1 MNNYIFPTKNE
12 TYIPVLVIAFMLCM
26 SALSHAA
33 IDKITSS
40 TPITL
45 LSPTTSAPVK
55 ALLDVGIVAFDD
67 GLDLTDEDD
76 TVFPEVRLAESV
88 YFATQL
94 LRVLEKSGA
103 WGPARVIPDRDAIM
117 DLYIEG
123 TILQS
128 DGETLAMDIVAR
140 DSGGLTWF
148 TKKYQTTVG
157 KYAYDRRRK
166 NAGDP
171 FQNVYISIA
180 NDLLQQYERYGVKR
194 ALELRR
200 LSEMR
205 FAQRF
210 SPEAFNQYT
219 QTDKE
224 GKIKIV
230 RLPAEADPLLE
241 RVRRIRD
248 RDHLYIDRM
257 QEFYDGFSR
266 QMHVPYQ
273 DFRRASYD
281 SVVKARQLEKQGNQ
295 RIIAGIGTIV
305 AGIYGRLESDSS
317 AGRLASTTTAGA
329 GGLLVK
335 SGLDKKQRAA
345 SYNESV
351 AEMGSGLETAL
362 APEIIELEDRTV
374 TLSGNVQ
381 AKYQQWQALLLQIY
395 AEERIPPENE

>member
-12 TYIPVLVIAFMLCM
+12 TYIPVLVISIILCM
-26 SALSHAA
+26 SAPSHAA
-33 IDKITSS
+33 IDKVTSS

-45 LSPTTSAPVK
+45 LSPTISVPVK

-335 SGLDKKQRAA
+335 SGLEKKQRAA

>member
-12 TYIPVLVIAFMLCM
+12 TYVTGMVIAFILCM
-26 SALSHAA
+26 AAPSQAA

-45 LSPTTSAPVK
+45 LSPTISVPVK

-103 WGPARVIPDRDAIM
+103 WGPVRVIPDRDAIM

-128 DGETLAMDIVAR
+128 DGETLAMEIVAR

-148 TKKYQTTVG
+148 TKKYRTTVG

-171 FQNVYISIA
+171 FQNVYISIT

-210 SPEAFNQYT
+210 SPQAFNQYT

-230 RLPAEADPLLE
+230 RLPSDADPLLK

-305 AGIYGRLESDSS
+305 AGIYGRLESDTS

-335 SGLDKKQRAA
+335 SGLEKKQRAA

>member
-1 MNNYIFPTKNE
+1 MKNHIFPTGYGTNLWK
-12 TYIPVLVIAFMLCM
+12 IVVAVSLCM
-26 SALSHAA
+26 AASSQAA

-45 LSPTTSAPVK
+45 LSPTKSIPVR
-55 ALLDVGIVAFDD
+55 ALLDVGIVAFND
-67 GLDLTDEDD
+67 GLNLTDEDD
-76 TVFPEVRLAESV
+76 TVFPEVRLAETV
-88 YFATQL
+88 YFSTQL

-103 WGPARVIPDRDAIM
+103 WGPVRVIPDKDAIM
-117 DLYIEG
+117 DLYIQG

-128 DGETLAMDIVAR
+128 DGETLAMEIVVR
-140 DSGGLTWF
+140 DSGDLTWF
-148 TKKYQTTVG
+148 TKKYRTTVG

-166 NAGDP
+166 DAGDP
-171 FQNVYISIA
+171 FQNLYIRVA
-180 NDLLQQYERYGVKR
+180 NELLQQYESYGEKR
-194 ALELRR
+194 ALDLRK

-205 FAQRF
+205 FAQQF

-219 QTDKE
+219 RTDKD
-224 GKIKIV
+224 GQLQIV
-230 RLPAEADPLLE
+230 RLPADADPLVE

-266 QMHVPYQ
+266 RMHIPYQ

-281 SVVKARQLEKQGNQ
+281 SVVKARQLQKQGNQ

-335 SGLDKKQRAA
+335 SGLEKKQKAA

-351 AEMGSGLETAL
+351 AEMGSSLETTL

-395 AEERIPPENE
+395 SEERRTPEDE

>member
-1 MNNYIFPTKNE
+1 MNNYIFPTKKE
-12 TYIPVLVIAFMLCM
+12 TYITVLVITIILFM
-26 SALSHAA
+26 SAPSHAA

-45 LSPTTSAPVK
+45 LSPTISVPVK

-103 WGPARVIPDRDAIM
+103 WGPVRVIPDGDAIM

-148 TKKYQTTVG
+148 TKKYRTTVG

-180 NDLLQQYERYGVKR
+180 NELLQQYERYGVKR

-230 RLPAEADPLLE
+230 RLPADADPLLE

-248 RDHLYIDRM
+248 RDYLYIDRM

-266 QMHVPYQ
+266 QMHLPYQ

-335 SGLDKKQRAA
+335 SGLEKKQRAA

>member
-205 FAQRF
+205 FAQKF
-210 SPEAFNQYT
+210 SPEAFNEYT

-335 SGLDKKQRAA
+335 SGLEKKQRAA

>member
-12 TYIPVLVIAFMLCM
+12 TFIPGMVIAFILCM
-26 SALSHAA
+26 AAPSQAA

-45 LSPTTSAPVK
+45 LSPTISVPVK
-55 ALLDVGIVAFDD
+55 ALLEVGIVAFDD

-103 WGPARVIPDRDAIM
+103 WGPVRVIPDRDAIM

-128 DGETLAMDIVAR
+128 DGETLAMEIVVR

-148 TKKYQTTVG
+148 TKKYRTTVG

-171 FQNVYISIA
+171 FQNMYISIT
-180 NDLLQQYERYGVKR
+180 NELLQQYERYGVKR

-230 RLPAEADPLLE
+230 RLPSDADPLLK

-305 AGIYGRLESDSS
+305 AGIYGRLESDTS

-335 SGLDKKQRAA
+335 SGLEKKQRAA

>member
-45 LSPTTSAPVK
+45 LSPTTSVPVK

-335 SGLDKKQRAA
+335 SGLEKKQRAA

>member
-1 MNNYIFPTKNE
+1 MNNYIFPNKNE
-12 TYIPVLVIAFMLCM
+12 TYIPVLVIAIILCM
-26 SALSHAA
+26 SAPSHAA
-33 IDKITSS
+33 VDKITSS

-45 LSPTTSAPVK
+45 LSPTLSVPVK

-103 WGPARVIPDRDAIM
+103 WGPVRVIPDRDAIM

-140 DSGGLTWF
+140 DSGGLIWF
-148 TKKYQTTVG
+148 TKKYRTTVG

-171 FQNVYISIA
+171 FQNVYISVA
-180 NDLLQQYERYGVKR
+180 NDLLQKYERYGVKR

-205 FAQRF
+205 FAQQF

-230 RLPAEADPLLE
+230 RLPADADPLLE

-335 SGLDKKQRAA
+335 SGLEKKQRAA

>member
-1 MNNYIFPTKNE
+1 MNKYIFPTKNE

-45 LSPTTSAPVK
+45 LSPTTSVPVK

-335 SGLDKKQRAA
+335 SGLEKKQRAA

>member
-194 ALELRR
+194 ALALRR

-335 SGLDKKQRAA
+335 SGLEKKQRAA

>member
-12 TYIPVLVIAFMLCM
+12 LYFTGMVIAFILCM
-26 SALSHAA
+26 AAPSQAA

-45 LSPTTSAPVK
+45 LSPTISVPVK

-128 DGETLAMDIVAR
+128 DGETLAMEIVAR

-148 TKKYQTTVG
+148 TKKYRTTVG

-180 NDLLQQYERYGVKR
+180 NDLLHQYERYGVKR

-210 SPEAFNQYT
+210 SPQAFNQYT

-335 SGLDKKQRAA
+335 SGLEKKQRAA

>member
-12 TYIPVLVIAFMLCM
+12 TYIPVLVVAIILCM
-26 SALSHAA
+26 AAPSHAA

-45 LSPTTSAPVK
+45 LSPTISVPVK

-103 WGPARVIPDRDAIM
+103 WGPVRVIPDRDAIM

-128 DGETLAMDIVAR
+128 DGETLAMEIVAR

-148 TKKYQTTVG
+148 TKKYRTTVG

-171 FQNVYISIA
+171 FQNVYISIT

-210 SPEAFNQYT
+210 SPQAFNQYT

-230 RLPAEADPLLE
+230 RLPSDADPLLK

-305 AGIYGRLESDSS
+305 AGIYGRLESDTS

-335 SGLDKKQRAA
+335 SGLEKKQRAA

>member
-266 QMHVPYQ
+266 QMHLPYQ

-335 SGLDKKQRAA
+335 SGLEKKQRAA

>member
-45 LSPTTSAPVK
+45 LSPTTSVPLK

-335 SGLDKKQRAA
+335 SGLEKKQRAA

>member
-103 WGPARVIPDRDAIM
+103 WGPVRVIPDRDAIM

-335 SGLDKKQRAA
+335 SGLEKKQRAA

>member
-45 LSPTTSAPVK
+45 LSPTTSVPLK

-266 QMHVPYQ
+266 QMHLPYQ

-335 SGLDKKQRAA
+335 SGLEKKQRAA

>member
-12 TYIPVLVIAFMLCM
+12 TYIPVLVLAFMLCM

-335 SGLDKKQRAA
+335 SGLEKKQRAA

>member
-45 LSPTTSAPVK
+45 LSPTTSVPVK

-103 WGPARVIPDRDAIM
+103 WGPTRVIPDRDAIM

-335 SGLDKKQRAA
+335 SGLEKKQRAA

>member
-12 TYIPVLVIAFMLCM
+12 TYIPVLVIAIILCM
-26 SALSHAA
+26 AAPSHAA
-33 IDKITSS
+33 IDKVTSS

-335 SGLDKKQRAA
+335 SGLEKKQRAA

>member
-45 LSPTTSAPVK
+45 LSPTTSVPLK

-200 LSEMR
+200 LSELR

-335 SGLDKKQRAA
+335 SGLEKKQRAA

>member
-335 SGLDKKQRAA
+335 SGLEKKQRAA

>member
-1 MNNYIFPTKNE
+1 MNYHIFSTAKEPYILSM
-12 TYIPVLVIAFMLCM
+12 VAAVILCA
-26 SALSHAA
+26 SATSNAA

-40 TPITL
+40 TPIAL
-45 LSPTTSAPVK
+45 LSPTIPVSAQ

-67 GLDLTDEDD
+67 GLNLTDEDD

-103 WGPARVIPDRDAIM
+103 WGPVRVIPDKDAIM

-140 DSGGLTWF
+140 DSSGLKWF
-148 TKKYQTTVG
+148 TKTYRTTVG

-166 NAGDP
+166 SAGDP
-171 FQNVYISIA
+171 FQNLYISVA
-180 NDLLQQYERYGVKR
+180 NELLRQYEGYGERR

-210 SPEAFNQYT
+210 SSEAFSQYT

-224 GKIKIV
+224 GKLKIV
-230 RLPAEADPLLE
+230 RLPADADPLLE

-266 QMHVPYQ
+266 QMHGPYQ

-281 SVVKARQLEKQGNQ
+281 SVVKARQLQKQGNQ

-335 SGLDKKQRAA
+335 SGLEKKQRAA

-351 AEMGSGLETAL
+351 AEMGVGLETAL

-395 AEERIPPENE
+395 AEERRTPENE

>member
-45 LSPTTSAPVK
+45 LSPTTSVPVK

-194 ALELRR
+194 ALALRR

-335 SGLDKKQRAA
+335 SGLEKKQRAA

>member
-12 TYIPVLVIAFMLCM
+12 LYFTGMVIAFILCM
-26 SALSHAA
+26 AAPSQAA

-45 LSPTTSAPVK
+45 LSPTISVPVK

-103 WGPARVIPDRDAIM
+103 WGPVRVIPDRDAIM

-128 DGETLAMDIVAR
+128 DGETLAMEIVAR

-148 TKKYQTTVG
+148 TKKYRTTVG

-171 FQNVYISIA
+171 FQNMYISIT
-180 NDLLQQYERYGVKR
+180 NELLQQYERYGVKR
-194 ALELRR
+194 ALELRQ
-200 LSEMR
+200 LSELR

-210 SPEAFNQYT
+210 SPQAFKQYI

-230 RLPAEADPLLE
+230 RLPSDADPLLK

-305 AGIYGRLESDSS
+305 AGIYGRLESDTS

-335 SGLDKKQRAA
+335 SGLEKKQRAA

>member
-1 MNNYIFPTKNE
+1 
-12 TYIPVLVIAFMLCM
+12 
-26 SALSHAA
+26 
-33 IDKITSS
+33 
-40 TPITL
+40 
-45 LSPTTSAPVK
+45 
-55 ALLDVGIVAFDD
+55 
-67 GLDLTDEDD
+67 
-76 TVFPEVRLAESV
+76 
-88 YFATQL
+88 
-94 LRVLEKSGA
+94 
-103 WGPARVIPDRDAIM
+103 
-117 DLYIEG
+117 
-123 TILQS
+123 
-128 DGETLAMDIVAR
+128 
-140 DSGGLTWF
+140 
-148 TKKYQTTVG
+148 
-157 KYAYDRRRK
+157 
-166 NAGDP
+166 
-171 FQNVYISIA
+171 
-180 NDLLQQYERYGVKR
+180 
-194 ALELRR
+194 
-200 LSEMR
+200 
-205 FAQRF
+205 
-210 SPEAFNQYT
+210 
-219 QTDKE
+219 
-224 GKIKIV
+224 
-230 RLPAEADPLLE
+230 
-241 RVRRIRD
+241 
-248 RDHLYIDRM
+248 M

-335 SGLDKKQRAA
+335 SGLEKKQRAA

>member
-12 TYIPVLVIAFMLCM
+12 LYFTGMVIAFILCM
-26 SALSHAA
+26 AAPSQAA

-45 LSPTTSAPVK
+45 LSPTISVPVK

-103 WGPARVIPDRDAIM
+103 WGPVRVIPDRDAIM

-128 DGETLAMDIVAR
+128 DGETLAMEIVAR

-148 TKKYQTTVG
+148 TKKYRTTVG

-171 FQNVYISIA
+171 FQNVYISIT

-210 SPEAFNQYT
+210 SPQAFNQYT

-230 RLPAEADPLLE
+230 RLPSDADPLLK

-305 AGIYGRLESDSS
+305 AGIYGRLESDTS

-335 SGLDKKQRAA
+335 SGLEKKQRAA

-362 APEIIELEDRTV
+362 APEIIKLEDRTV

>member
-12 TYIPVLVIAFMLCM
+12 TYVTGMVIAFILCM
-26 SALSHAA
+26 AAPSQAA

-45 LSPTTSAPVK
+45 LSPTISVPVK

-103 WGPARVIPDRDAIM
+103 WGPVRVIPDRDAIM

-128 DGETLAMDIVAR
+128 DGETLAIEIVAR

-148 TKKYQTTVG
+148 TKKYRTTVG

-171 FQNVYISIA
+171 FQNVYISIT

-210 SPEAFNQYT
+210 SPQAFNQYT

-230 RLPAEADPLLE
+230 RLPSDADPLLK

-257 QEFYDGFSR
+257 QEFYDSFSR

-305 AGIYGRLESDSS
+305 AGIYGRLESDTS

-335 SGLDKKQRAA
+335 SGLEKKQRAA

>member
-45 LSPTTSAPVK
+45 LSPTTSVPVK

-171 FQNVYISIA
+171 FQNVFISIA

-194 ALELRR
+194 ALALRR

-335 SGLDKKQRAA
+335 SGLEKKQRAA

>member
-12 TYIPVLVIAFMLCM
+12 TYIPVLVIAFILCM
-26 SALSHAA
+26 AAPSQAA

-45 LSPTTSAPVK
+45 LSPTISVPVE

-335 SGLDKKQRAA
+335 SGLEKKQRAA

>member
-45 LSPTTSAPVK
+45 LSPTISVPVN

-335 SGLDKKQRAA
+335 SGLEKKQRAA

>member
-45 LSPTTSAPVK
+45 LSPTTSVPVK

-210 SPEAFNQYT
+210 SPQAFNQYT

-335 SGLDKKQRAA
+335 SGLEKKQRAA

>member
-148 TKKYQTTVG
+148 TKKYRTTVG

-205 FAQRF
+205 FAQKF
-210 SPEAFNQYT
+210 SPEAFNEYT

-335 SGLDKKQRAA
+335 SGLEKKQRAA